1 LYPTYNNKEWLYKRL
16 PLACGVG
23 MPRPYTRVSREA
35 FVLSE
40 LVVFAALGLPYLFL
54 NVFFIFEIIFFIV
67 DFLQFFFYCFLL
79 LLCLYVCFFI

>member
-1 LYPTYNNKEWLYKRL
+1 MYPTYNNKEWLYKRL

-40 LVVFAALGLPYLFL
+40 LVVFAVSGGGGVATLALP
-54 NVFFIFEIIFFIV
+54 VAV
-67 DFLQFFFYCFLL
+67 A
-79 LLCLYVCFFI
+79 VA